1 MANNKQVSPIKK
13 ALFTVIV
20 TAAMILGIY
29 SITLA
34 FMNVQWASITTSL
47 IMRTATPEDSAKMEI
62 AIGSET
68 ESDLVFVVIANL
80 GECIEDAAA
89 ASITVQNLSATP
101 PFSDL
106 QTSIRYMA
114 ADDPDFKIIIEQNE
128 IRQFPALLI
137 AKKGGGIV
145 RLVNK
150 LDEKTILDTY
160 QRYWGDSA
168 STTETEYSIY

>member
-1 MANNKQVSPIKK
+1 VANIKQVSPFKK

-29 SITLA
+29 SLTLA
-34 FMNVQWASITTSL
+34 FVNVQWASVTTSL
-47 IMRTATPEDSAKMEI
+47 IMRTATPEDSAKIEAAM
-62 AIGSET
+62 GSET

-89 ASITVQNLSATP
+89 ASITVQNLSETP

-106 QTSIRYMA
+106 ETSIRYMT
-114 ADDPDFKIIIEQNE
+114 ADSPDFKIILEQNE

-137 AKKGGGIV
+137 AKKGGGVV

-168 STTETEYSIY
+168 STAETEYSIY

>member
-1 MANNKQVSPIKK
+1 MENRNHVSPAKNV
-13 ALFTVIV
+13 LFKITA

-29 SITLA
+29 SLTLA
-34 FMNVQWASITTSL
+34 FVNIQWASITTSL
-47 IMRTATPEDSAKMEI
+47 ILRTATPEDSAKMEV

-68 ESDLVFVVIANL
+68 ESDLVFVVIANM

-89 ASITVQNLSATP
+89 ASIAVQNLSATP

-106 QTSIRYMA
+106 ETSIRYMTA
-114 ADDPDFKIIIEQNE
+114 EDSDFKIIIEQNE

-145 RLVNK
+145 RLVNR

-168 STTETEYSIY
+168 STAETEYSIY

>member
-1 MANNKQVSPIKK
+1 MSNNNRVSPIKNI
-13 ALFTVIV
+13 LFMATV

-29 SITLA
+29 SLTMA
-34 FMNVQWASITTSL
+34 FVNVQWASITTSL
-47 IMRTATPEDSAKMEI
+47 IMRTAAPEDSAKIEV
-62 AIGSET
+62 ALGSET

-89 ASITVQNLSATP
+89 ASLAVQNLSATP

>member
-1 MANNKQVSPIKK
+1 VANNKQVSPIKNG
-13 ALFTVIV
+13 LFIVTV

-29 SITLA
+29 SLTLA
-34 FMNVQWASITTSL
+34 FVNVQWASITTSL
-47 IMRTATPEDSAKMEI
+47 IMRTATPEDSAKMEV

-89 ASITVQNLSATP
+89 ASKAVQNVSETLLV
-101 PFSDL
+101 SDL
-106 QTSIRYMA
+106 KTSIRYMTP
-114 ADDPDFKIIIEQNE
+114 DHPDFKIILEQNE
-128 IRQFPALLI
+128 IRQFPAVLI
-137 AKKGGGIV
+137 AKKSSGIV
-145 RLVNK
+145 RLIDK

>member
-1 MANNKQVSPIKK
+1 
-13 ALFTVIV
+13 
-20 TAAMILGIY
+20 
-29 SITLA
+29 
-34 FMNVQWASITTSL
+34 
-47 IMRTATPEDSAKMEI
+47 MRTATPDDSAKMKV
-62 AIGSET
+62 AFGSET

-89 ASITVQNLSATP
+89 AAKAVQNVSEILLVSG
-101 PFSDL
+101 L
-106 QTSIRYMA
+106 ETSIRYMA
-114 ADDPDFKIIIEQNE
+114 ADDPDFKIILEQNE
-128 IRQFPALLI
+128 IRQFPAVLI

-168 STTETEYSIY
+168 STAETEYSIY

>member
-1 MANNKQVSPIKK
+1 MANKNNVSPIRNI
-13 ALFTVIV
+13 LFTVTV
-20 TAAMILGIY
+20 TAAMVIGIY
-29 SITLA
+29 SLTLA
-34 FMNVQWASITTSL
+34 FVNVQWASITTSL
-47 IMRTATPEDSAKMEI
+47 IMRTATPDDSAKMKV
-62 AIGSET
+62 AFGSET

-89 ASITVQNLSATP
+89 AAKAVQNVSETLLV
-101 PFSDL
+101 SDL
-106 QTSIRYMA
+106 KTSIRYMT
-114 ADDPDFKIIIEQNE
+114 ADDPDFRIILEQNE

-168 STTETEYSIY
+168 STAETEYSIY

>member
-1 MANNKQVSPIKK
+1 MV
-13 ALFTVIV
+13 TV
-20 TAAMILGIY
+20 TAAMIMGIY
-29 SITLA
+29 SLTLA
-34 FMNVQWASITTSL
+34 FMNVQWASITTAL
-47 IMRTATPEDSAKMEI
+47 IMRTATPEDSAKMEV

-68 ESDLVFVVIANL
+68 ESNLVFVVIANL

-89 ASITVQNLSATP
+89 AAKAVQNLSATP

-106 QTSIRYMA
+106 ETSIRYMT
-114 ADDPDFKIIIEQNE
+114 ADDPDFKIILEQNE

-137 AKKGGGIV
+137 VKKGGGIV

>member
-1 MANNKQVSPIKK
+1 LANKNRLSSIKK
-13 ALFTVIV
+13 ILFMVTV
-20 TAAMILGIY
+20 TAAMIMGIY
-29 SITLA
+29 SLTLA
-34 FMNVQWASITTSL
+34 FVNVQWASISTSL
-47 IMRTATPEDSAKMEI
+47 IMRTATPEDSDKIEA

-89 ASITVQNLSATP
+89 ASIAVQNLSATP

-106 QTSIRYMA
+106 QTSIRYMTA
-114 ADDPDFKIIIEQNE
+114 EDSDFKVIIEQNE

-137 AKKGGGIV
+137 AKKGGGVV

-168 STTETEYSIY
+168 STAETEYSIY

>member
-1 MANNKQVSPIKK
+1 VENRNHVSPAKNV
-13 ALFTVIV
+13 LFKITA

-29 SITLA
+29 SLTLA
-34 FMNVQWASITTSL
+34 FVNIQWASITTSL
-47 IMRTATPEDSAKMEI
+47 ILRTATPEDSAKMEV

-68 ESDLVFVVIANL
+68 ESDLVFVVIANV

-89 ASITVQNLSATP
+89 ASIAVQNLSATP

-106 QTSIRYMA
+106 ETSIRYMTA
-114 ADDPDFKIIIEQNE
+114 EDSDFKIIIEQNE

-145 RLVNK
+145 RLVNR

-168 STTETEYSIY
+168 STAETEYSIY

>member
-1 MANNKQVSPIKK
+1 MANNKQVSPVKNV
-13 ALFTVIV
+13 LFMVTVTV
-20 TAAMILGIY
+20 AMILGIY
-29 SITLA
+29 SLTLA
-34 FMNVQWASITTSL
+34 FANVQWASITTSL
-47 IMRTATPEDSAKMEI
+47 IIRTASPEDSAKMEV

-68 ESDLVFVVIANL
+68 ESDLVFVLIANL
-80 GECIEDAAA
+80 GECIEEAAKA
-89 ASITVQNLSATP
+89 DTALQNVSETLP
-101 PFSDL
+101 VSDL
-106 QTSIRYMA
+106 KTSIRYITA
-114 ADDPDFKIIIEQNE
+114 ASPDFKIILEQNE

>member
-1 MANNKQVSPIKK
+1 
-13 ALFTVIV
+13 
-20 TAAMILGIY
+20 MIMGIY
-29 SITLA
+29 SLTLA
-34 FMNVQWASITTSL
+34 FVKVQWESITTSL
-47 IMRTATPEDSAKMEI
+47 IMRTATPEDSAKMEV
-62 AIGSET
+62 ALGSET

-89 ASITVQNLSATP
+89 ASLAVQNLSANP
-101 PFSDL
+101 PFSEL

-114 ADDPDFKIIIEQNE
+114 ADDPDFEIILEQNE

-137 AKKGGGIV
+137 IKKGGGIV

>member
-1 MANNKQVSPIKK
+1 MANNRQVSPIKNV
-13 ALFTVIV
+13 LFLVTV

-29 SITLA
+29 SLTLA
-34 FMNVQWASITTSL
+34 FANVQWESITTSL
-47 IMRTATPEDSAKMEI
+47 IIRTAMPEDSAKMEV

-68 ESDLVFVVIANL
+68 ESDLVFVLIANL
-80 GECIEDAAA
+80 GECIEEAAA
-89 ASITVQNLSATP
+89 ADKALQDVSETLPVSNLE
-101 PFSDL
+101 
-106 QTSIRYMA
+106 TSIRYITA
-114 ADDPDFKIIIEQNE
+114 AHPDFKIILEQNE

-160 QRYWGDSA
+160 QRYWGDSV

>member
-1 MANNKQVSPIKK
+1 MANNKQVSRIRNI
-13 ALFTVIV
+13 LFTVTI
-20 TAAMILGIY
+20 TAAMIMGIY
-29 SITLA
+29 SLTLA

-47 IMRTATPEDSAKMEI
+47 IMRTATPDDSAKI
-62 AIGSET
+62 KVAFGSET
-68 ESDLVFVVIANL
+68 ESDLVFVVIGNL

-114 ADDPDFKIIIEQNE
+114 ADDSDFKIIIEQNE

-145 RLVNK
+145 RLIEK

-168 STTETEYSIY
+168 STAETEYSIY

>member
-1 MANNKQVSPIKK
+1 MANNRQVSPVKNV
-13 ALFTVIV
+13 LFMVTV

-29 SITLA
+29 SLTLA
-34 FMNVQWASITTSL
+34 FANVQWASITTSL
-47 IMRTATPEDSAKMEI
+47 IIRTATPEDSAKMEV

-68 ESDLVFVVIANL
+68 ESDLVFVLIANL
-80 GECIEDAAA
+80 GECIEEAAKA
-89 ASITVQNLSATP
+89 DTALQNVSETLP
-101 PFSDL
+101 VSDL
-106 QTSIRYMA
+106 KTSIRYITA
-114 ADDPDFKIIIEQNE
+114 ASPDFKIILEQNE

>member
-1 MANNKQVSPIKK
+1 MANNKQVSRIRKI
-13 ALFTVIV
+13 LFTVTI
-20 TAAMILGIY
+20 TAAMVMGIY
-29 SITLA
+29 SLTLA
-34 FMNVQWASITTSL
+34 FVNVQWASITTSL
-47 IMRTATPEDSAKMEI
+47 IMRTATPDDSAKMKV
-62 AIGSET
+62 AFGSET

-89 ASITVQNLSATP
+89 AAKAVQNVSETLPVSG
-101 PFSDL
+101 L
-106 QTSIRYMA
+106 KTSIRYMA
-114 ADDPDFKIIIEQNE
+114 ADDPDFKIILEQNE

>member
-1 MANNKQVSPIKK
+1 MANNRQVSPIKNV
-13 ALFTVIV
+13 LFMVTV

-29 SITLA
+29 SLTLA
-34 FMNVQWASITTSL
+34 FANVQWASITTSL
-47 IMRTATPEDSAKMEI
+47 IIRTATPEDSAKMEV

-68 ESDLVFVVIANL
+68 ESDLVFVLIANL
-80 GECIEDAAA
+80 GECIEDAAKA
-89 ASITVQNLSATP
+89 DKAVQNVSETLP
-101 PFSDL
+101 VSDL
-106 QTSIRYMA
+106 ETSIRYITA
-114 ADDPDFKIIIEQNE
+114 AHPDFKIILEQNE

>member
-1 MANNKQVSPIKK
+1 VANIKQVSPFKK

-29 SITLA
+29 SLTLA
-34 FMNVQWASITTSL
+34 FVNVQWASVTTSL
-47 IMRTATPEDSAKMEI
+47 IMRTATPEDSAKIEAAM
-62 AIGSET
+62 GSET

-89 ASITVQNLSATP
+89 ASIAVQNLSATP

-106 QTSIRYMA
+106 ETSIRYMT
-114 ADDPDFKIIIEQNE
+114 ADSPDFKIILEQNE

-137 AKKGGGIV
+137 AKKGGGVV

-168 STTETEYSIY
+168 STAETEYSIY

>member
-1 MANNKQVSPIKK
+1 VENRNHVSPAKNV
-13 ALFTVIV
+13 LFKITA

-29 SITLA
+29 SLTLA
-34 FMNVQWASITTSL
+34 FVNIQWASITTSL
-47 IMRTATPEDSAKMEI
+47 ILRTATPEDSAKMEV

-68 ESDLVFVVIANL
+68 ESDLVFVVIANM

-89 ASITVQNLSATP
+89 ASIAVQNLSATP

-106 QTSIRYMA
+106 ETSIRYMTA
-114 ADDPDFKIIIEQNE
+114 EDSDFKIIIEQNE

-145 RLVNK
+145 RLVNR

-168 STTETEYSIY
+168 STAETEYSIY

>member
-1 MANNKQVSPIKK
+1 VANNEQVSRMRNI
-13 ALFTVIV
+13 LFTVTI
-20 TAAMILGIY
+20 TAALIMGIY
-29 SITLA
+29 SLTLA
-34 FMNVQWASITTSL
+34 FVNVQWASITTSL
-47 IMRTATPEDSAKMEI
+47 IMRTATPDDSAKMKV
-62 AIGSET
+62 AFGSET

-89 ASITVQNLSATP
+89 AAKAVQNVSETLLV
-101 PFSDL
+101 SDL
-106 QTSIRYMA
+106 ETSIRYMA
-114 ADDPDFKIIIEQNE
+114 ADDPDFKIILEQNE
-128 IRQFPALLI
+128 IRQFPAVLI

-168 STTETEYSIY
+168 STAETEYSIY

>member
-1 MANNKQVSPIKK
+1 
-13 ALFTVIV
+13 
-20 TAAMILGIY
+20 MITGVY
-29 SITLA
+29 SLTLA

-47 IMRTATPEDSAKMEI
+47 IMRTATPDDSAKMKV
-62 AIGSET
+62 AFGSET

-89 ASITVQNLSATP
+89 AAKAVQNVSEILLVSG
-101 PFSDL
+101 L
-106 QTSIRYMA
+106 ETSIRYMA
-114 ADDPDFKIIIEQNE
+114 ADDPDFKIILEQNE
-128 IRQFPALLI
+128 IRQFPAVLI

-168 STTETEYSIY
+168 STAETEYSIY

>member
-1 MANNKQVSPIKK
+1 MANNRQVSPLKNF
-13 ALFTVIV
+13 LFMVTV

-29 SITLA
+29 SLTLA
-34 FMNVQWASITTSL
+34 FANVQWASITTSL
-47 IMRTATPEDSAKMEI
+47 IIRTATPEDSAKMEV

-68 ESDLVFVVIANL
+68 ESDLVFVLIANL
-80 GECIEDAAA
+80 GECIEEAAA
-89 ASITVQNLSATP
+89 ADKALQNVSETLP
-101 PFSDL
+101 VSDL
-106 QTSIRYMA
+106 ETSIRYITA
-114 ADDPDFKIIIEQNE
+114 ASPDFKVILEQNE

-160 QRYWGDSA
+160 QRYWGDSV
-168 STTETEYSIY
+168 STSETEYSIY

>member
-29 SITLA
+29 SLTLA
-34 FMNVQWASITTSL
+34 FVNVQWASITTSL
-47 IMRTATPEDSAKMEI
+47 IMRTATPEDSAKMEV

-89 ASITVQNLSATP
+89 ASITVQNLSTTP

-106 QTSIRYMA
+106 QTSIRYLA
-114 ADDPDFKIIIEQNE
+114 ADDPDFKIILEQNE

-145 RLVNK
+145 RSVNK
-150 LDEKTILDTY
+150 LDEKTILNTY

-168 STTETEYSIY
+168 STTDTEYGIY

>member
-1 MANNKQVSPIKK
+1 MV
-13 ALFTVIV
+13 TV
-20 TAAMILGIY
+20 TAAMIMGIY
-29 SITLA
+29 SLTLA
-34 FMNVQWASITTSL
+34 FMNVQWASITTAL
-47 IMRTATPEDSAKMEI
+47 IMRTATPESN
-62 AIGSET
+62 
-68 ESDLVFVVIANL
+68 LVFVVIANL

-89 ASITVQNLSATP
+89 AAKAVQNLSATP

-106 QTSIRYMA
+106 ETSIRYMT
-114 ADDPDFKIIIEQNE
+114 ADDPDFKIILEQNE

-137 AKKGGGIV
+137 VKKGGGIV

-168 STTETEYSIY
+168 STAETEYSID

>member
-1 MANNKQVSPIKK
+1 MV
-13 ALFTVIV
+13 TV

-29 SITLA
+29 SLTLA
-34 FMNVQWASITTSL
+34 FANVQWASITTSL
-47 IMRTATPEDSAKMEI
+47 IIRTAAPEDSAKMEV

-68 ESDLVFVVIANL
+68 ESDLVFVLIANL
-80 GECIEDAAA
+80 GECIEQAAA
-89 ASITVQNLSATP
+89 ADQAVQNVSATL

-106 QTSIRYMA
+106 ETSIRYMT
-114 ADDPDFKIIIEQNE
+114 ADSPDFKVIIEQNE

-137 AKKGGGIV
+137 AKKGGGVV

>member
-1 MANNKQVSPIKK
+1 MVTA
-13 ALFTVIV
+13 
-20 TAAMILGIY
+20 TAAMIMGIY
-29 SITLA
+29 SLTLA
-34 FMNVQWASITTSL
+34 FVNIQWASIATSL
-47 IMRTATPEDSAKMEI
+47 VLRTATPEDSAKMEV

-68 ESDLVFVVIANL
+68 ASDLVFVVIASY
-80 GECIEDAAA
+80 GECIEQAVAADEA
-89 ASITVQNLSATP
+89 VRNVSTIP
-101 PFSDL
+101 PVSDL
-106 QTSIRYMA
+106 KTSIRYMTP
-114 ADDPDFKIIIEQNE
+114 DHPDFKIILEDNE

-168 STTETEYSIY
+168 STAETEYSIY

>member
-1 MANNKQVSPIKK
+1 MV
-13 ALFTVIV
+13 TV
-20 TAAMILGIY
+20 TAAMIMGIY
-29 SITLA
+29 SLTLA

-47 IMRTATPEDSAKMEI
+47 IMRTAMPEDSAKMKV
-62 AIGSET
+62 AFGSET

-89 ASITVQNLSATP
+89 AAKAVQNVSETLLV
-101 PFSDL
+101 SDL
-106 QTSIRYMA
+106 ETSIRYMT
-114 ADDPDFKIIIEQNE
+114 ADDPDFKIILEQNE

-137 AKKGGGIV
+137 VKKGGGVV
-145 RLVNK
+145 RLIDK

-168 STTETEYSIY
+168 STAETEYSIY

>member
-1 MANNKQVSPIKK
+1 LANKNRLNSIKK
-13 ALFTVIV
+13 ILFMVTV

-29 SITLA
+29 SLTLA
-34 FMNVQWASITTSL
+34 FVNVQWASITTSL
-47 IMRTATPEDSAKMEI
+47 ILRTATPEDYAKIEA

-89 ASITVQNLSATP
+89 ASIAVQNLSATP

-106 QTSIRYMA
+106 KTSIRYMTA
-114 ADDPDFKIIIEQNE
+114 EDSDFKIIIEQNE

-137 AKKGGGIV
+137 AKKSGGVV
-145 RLVNK
+145 RMIDK

-168 STTETEYSIY
+168 STAETEYSIY